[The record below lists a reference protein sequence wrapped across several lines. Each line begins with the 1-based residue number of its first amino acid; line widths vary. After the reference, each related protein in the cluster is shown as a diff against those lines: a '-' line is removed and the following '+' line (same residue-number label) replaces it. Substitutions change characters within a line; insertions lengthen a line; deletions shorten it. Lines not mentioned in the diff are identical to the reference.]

1 MKASM
6 YAARTIG
13 GSTFLQRQRV
23 ARRMKEKISRPRRT
37 SHPLRASLL
46 LPGLLCI
53 LIVSILCYVWTRVTV
68 VQYGYEISSALR
80 AKEAAV
86 TARNERTI
94 EIATLRSA
102 QQVEKRA
109 REELRMSPPRKD
121 QLVIIR

>member
-1 MKASM
+1 MKAS
-6 YAARTIG
+6 AVPARTIG
-13 GSTFLQRQRV
+13 GTTFMQRQRV
-23 ARRMKEKISRPRRT
+23 AKRVKEKTSRP
-37 SHPLRASLL
+37 SLL
-46 LPGLLCI
+46 LTALFFL
-53 LIVSILCYVWTRVTV
+53 LIVSIFCYVWTRIKV

-80 AKEAAV
+80 EKEAAD

-109 REELRMSPPRKD
+109 REELRMTPPRKD

>member
-1 MKASM
+1 MRDFAVSAHPM
-6 YAARTIG
+6 R
-13 GSTFLQRQRV
+13 GSKFLQGQRV
-23 ARRMKEKISRPRRT
+23 SKRVPKSAKEKTSRP
-37 SHPLRASLL
+37 SLL
-46 LPGLLCI
+46 LPGLLFL
-53 LIVSILCYVWTRVTV
+53 LIVSIFCYVWTRIQV

-86 TARNERTI
+86 IAHNERTI

-102 QQVEKRA
+102 QQMEKRA

>member
-1 MKASM
+1 MKTST
-6 YAARTIG
+6 YSSRTIG
-13 GSTFLQRQRV
+13 GSTFLQRQKVGRRV
-23 ARRMKEKISRPRRT
+23 KEKTR
-37 SHPLRASLL
+37 HPSFILPALL
-46 LPGLLCI
+46 FL
-53 LIVSILCYVWTRVTV
+53 LIVSILCYVWTRIKV

-86 TARNERTI
+86 SAHNERTI

-102 QQVEKRA
+102 RQVEKRA

>member
-1 MKASM
+1 MRAS
-6 YAARTIG
+6 ACSAHTIG
-13 GSTFLQRQRV
+13 GTTGLQRQRV
-23 ARRMKEKISRPRRT
+23 SRRVKEKTSRP
-37 SHPLRASLL
+37 SLL
-46 LPGLLCI
+46 LLGLLFL
-53 LIVSILCYVWTRVTV
+53 LIVSILCYVWTRITV

-86 TARNERTI
+86 IARNERTL

>member
-1 MKASM
+1 MRDFAVSAHPMRGTKV
-6 YAARTIG
+6 
-13 GSTFLQRQRV
+13 LQGQRV
-23 ARRMKEKISRPRRT
+23 PKRVKEKTSRP
-37 SHPLRASLL
+37 SFL
-46 LPGLLCI
+46 LPGLLF
-53 LIVSILCYVWTRVTV
+53 LFIVSILCYVWTRIQV

-86 TARNERTI
+86 SAHNERTI

-109 REELRMSPPRKD
+109 REELRMNLPRKD